1 MIQSSLYRA
10 LNKGF
15 DYQILA
21 CKDFKESELAKEVI
35 SYFKPNTKA
44 ILFPEFRAK
53 KNDDLRSFFEE
64 FLQLLGGLRE
74 FYQALENKQEAIII
88 APISALLHPLPK
100 KELLESFKITLLE
113 KYNLKD
119 LKDKLFYY
127 GYEILDLVEVE
138 GEASFRGDIVD
149 IYAPNS
155 KAYRLSFFDTECES
169 IKEFDPTTQ
178 MSLKEDLLEIEIP
191 PTLFSLDEPSYKDLK
206 TKVEQSP
213 LNSFS
218 KDLTSFGLWFL
229 GEKAN
234 DLLHAYKSV
243 ISPKA
248 LEEIQELASLN
259 ELDCERFKSLKVL
272 ENAQGYEDL
281 EIHAHALEGFIAL
294 HSNHKITLL
303 APNKTI
309 LDNVL
314 GTIKKSNMDNVLG
327 TIEKSNMECVI
338 APFVLNF
345 KTPDGIFI
353 SLNSFERKKKRQ
365 KSKLALNELNP
376 GEWVVH
382 DDYGVGVFSQLVQHS
397 VLGSKRDFLEIA
409 YLGEDKLLLP
419 VENLHLI
426 ARYVA
431 QSDSV
436 PVKDRLGKGSF
447 LKLKAK
453 VRTKLLEIAGKII
466 ELAAERNLI
475 LGKKMDTHL
484 AELEVFKSH
493 AGFEYTSDQ
502 EKAIAE
508 ISKDLSSK
516 RVMDRLLSGDV
527 GFGKTEV
534 AMHAIFCAFL
544 NGFQSVLV
552 VPTTLLAHQHFET
565 LRARFENF
573 GVKVARLDRYASE
586 KNKLLKA
593 VELGLIDV
601 LVGTHAILGAKFKN
615 LGLVV
620 VDEEHKFGVKQK
632 EALKELSKSVHF
644 LSMSATPIPRTLN
657 MALSQIKSISSL
669 KTPPTDR
676 KPSRT
681 FLKEKNDELLKE
693 IIYREL
699 RRNGQ
704 IFYIHNHIASIS
716 KVKTKLENL
725 IPKLKIAILHSQI
738 NANKSEEIMLEF
750 AKGNYQVLLCTSI
763 VESGIHLPNANTIII
778 DNAQNFGLAD
788 LHQLRGRV
796 GRGKKEGFCYF
807 LIEDQKSLNEQALK
821 RLLALEKNSYLGSGE
836 SIAYHDLEIRGGG
849 NLLGQDQSG
858 HIKNIGY
865 ALYTRM
871 LEDAIYELSGGKKRL
886 EKSVEIQLGVSAFL
900 NPELIASDSLR
911 LDLYRRL
918 SLCENVDEVGQIH
931 EEIEDRFGKIDDLSA
946 QFLQIITLK
955 ILANQLGI
963 LKLSNFNQNI
973 TLTYSDEKKESLKAP
988 SKDDNDILETLL
1000 KHLRA
1005 QISLKQR

>member
-35 SYFKPNTKA
+35 SYFKPHTKA

-74 FYQALENKQEAIII
+74 FYQALENKQEVIII

-149 IYAPNS
+149 IYIPNS

-169 IKEFDPTTQ
+169 IKELDPATQ

-234 DLLHAYKSV
+234 DLLRTYKSI

-259 ELDCERFKSLKVL
+259 ELDCECFKFLKVL

-294 HSNHKITLL
+294 HSNRKITLL

-309 LDNVL
+309 LDNAISTL
-314 GTIKKSNMDNVLG
+314 
-327 TIEKSNMECVI
+327 EKSSMECVI

-365 KSKLALNELNP
+365 KSKLALNELNA

-436 PVKDRLGKGSF
+436 PAKDRLGKGSF

-475 LGKKMDTHL
+475 LGKKMDVHL

-508 ISKDLSSK
+508 ISRDLSSH

-544 NGFQSVLV
+544 NGFQSALV

-573 GVKVARLDRYASE
+573 GVKVARLDRYIKTSE

-593 VELGLIDV
+593 VELGQVDALI
-601 LVGTHAILGAKFKN
+601 GTHAILGAKFKN

-657 MALSQIKSISSL
+657 MALSQIKGISSL

-918 SLCENVDEVGQIH
+918 SLCENTDEVGQIH

-963 LKLSNFNQNI
+963 IKLSNFNQNI
-973 TLTYSDEKKESLKAP
+973 TLTYNDEHKESLKAP

-1005 QISLKQR
+1005 QISLKRH

>member
-74 FYQALENKQEAIII
+74 FYQALENKQEVIII

-119 LKDKLFYY
+119 LKNKLFYY

-155 KAYRLSFFDTECES
+155 KAYRLSFFDAECES

-191 PTLFSLDEPSYKDLK
+191 PTLFSLNEQSYKDLK

-259 ELDCERFKSLKVL
+259 ELDGERFKSLKVL

-309 LDNVL
+309 LDNAISAL
-314 GTIKKSNMDNVLG
+314 ERSN
-327 TIEKSNMECVI
+327 IECVI

-382 DDYGVGVFSQLVQHS
+382 DDYGVGVFSQLIQHS

-436 PVKDRLGKGSF
+436 PAKDRLGKGSF

-475 LGKKMDTHL
+475 LGKKMDVHL

-544 NGFQSVLV
+544 NGFQSALV

-573 GVKVARLDRYASE
+573 GVKVARLDRYVSE

-593 VELGLIDV
+593 VGLGQVDV

-657 MALSQIKSISSL
+657 MALSQIKGISSL

-807 LIEDQKSLNEQALK
+807 LIEDQKSLSEQALK

-886 EKSVEIQLGVSAFL
+886 EKSVEIQLSVSAFL

-918 SLCENVDEVGQIH
+918 SLCENTDEVGQIH

-963 LKLSNFNQNI
+963 IKLSNFNQNI
-973 TLTYSDEKKESLKAP
+973 TITYGDEKKESLKAP

-1005 QISLKQR
+1005 QISLKRR

>member
-21 CKDFKESELAKEVI
+21 CKDFKESKLAKEVI
-35 SYFKPNTKA
+35 SYFKPNIKA
-44 ILFPEFRAK
+44 VLFPEFRAK

-64 FLQLLGGLRE
+64 FLQLLGALRE
-74 FYQALENKQEAIII
+74 FYQALENKQETIII

-149 IYAPNS
+149 IYIPNS
-155 KAYRLSFFDTECES
+155 KAYRLSFFDMECES

-229 GEKAN
+229 GEKVQ
-234 DLLHAYKSV
+234 DLLSVYKSV
-243 ISPKA
+243 ISPRA

-259 ELDCERFKSLKVL
+259 ELNYERFKLLKVL

-314 GTIKKSNMDNVLG
+314 GTI
-327 TIEKSNMECVI
+327 EKSSMECVI

-436 PVKDRLGKGSF
+436 PAKDRLGKGSF

-453 VRTKLLEIAGKII
+453 VRTKLLEIASKII

-475 LGKKMDTHL
+475 LGKKMDVHL

-508 ISKDLSSK
+508 ISRDLSSK

-534 AMHAIFCAFL
+534 AMHAIFCTFL
-544 NGFQSVLV
+544 NGFQSALV

-565 LRARFENF
+565 LRVRFENF

-593 VELGLIDV
+593 VELGLVDV

-657 MALSQIKSISSL
+657 MALSQIKGISSL

-716 KVKTKLENL
+716 KVKTKLEGL

-918 SLCENVDEVGQIH
+918 SLCENTDEVGQIH
-931 EEIEDRFGKIDDLSA
+931 EEIEDRFGKIDDLST

-963 LKLSNFNQNI
+963 IKLSNFNQNI
-973 TLTYSDEKKESLKAP
+973 TITYSDEHKESLKAP

-1005 QISLKQR
+1005 QISLKRR

>member
-1 MIQSSLYRA
+1 MIQSSLYGA

-74 FYQALENKQEAIII
+74 FYQALENKQETIII

-191 PTLFSLDEPSYKDLK
+191 PTLFSLNEQSYKDLK

-259 ELDCERFKSLKVL
+259 ELDGERFKFLKVL
-272 ENAQGYEDL
+272 ENPQGYEDL
-281 EIHAHALEGFIAL
+281 EIHAHALESFIAL
-294 HSNHKITLL
+294 HSNRKITLL

-309 LDNVL
+309 LDNAISAL
-314 GTIKKSNMDNVLG
+314 
-327 TIEKSNMECVI
+327 EKSHIECVI

-365 KSKLALNELNP
+365 KSKLALNELNA

-436 PVKDRLGKGSF
+436 PTKDRLGKGSF

-453 VRTKLLEIAGKII
+453 VKTKLLEIAGKII

-475 LGKKMDTHL
+475 LSKKMDTHL

-544 NGFQSVLV
+544 NGFQSALV

-657 MALSQIKSISSL
+657 MALSQIKGISSL
-669 KTPPTDR
+669 KIPPTDR

-693 IIYREL
+693 IIHREL

-716 KVKTKLENL
+716 KVKTKLEDL

-738 NANKSEEIMLEF
+738 NAHESEEIMLEF

-763 VESGIHLPNANTIII
+763 VESGIHLPNANTIVI

-886 EKSVEIQLGVSAFL
+886 EKSVEIQLSVSAFL

-918 SLCENVDEVGQIH
+918 SLCENTDEVGQIH

-963 LKLSNFNQNI
+963 IKLSNFNQNI
-973 TLTYSDEKKESLKAP
+973 TITYSDEKKESLKAP

-1005 QISLKQR
+1005 QISLKRH

>member
-35 SYFKPNTKA
+35 SYFKPNVKA

-178 MSLKEDLLEIEIP
+178 MSFKEDLLEIEIP
-191 PTLFSLDEPSYKDLK
+191 PTLFSLNEQSYKDLK

-259 ELDCERFKSLKVL
+259 ELDGERFKFLKVL
-272 ENAQGYEDL
+272 ENPQGYEDL
-281 EIHAHALEGFIAL
+281 EIHAHALESFIAL
-294 HSNHKITLL
+294 HSNCKITLL

-309 LDNVL
+309 LDNAISAL
-314 GTIKKSNMDNVLG
+314 
-327 TIEKSNMECVI
+327 EKSHIECVI

-365 KSKLALNELNP
+365 KSKLALNELNA

-409 YLGEDKLLLP
+409 YFGEDKLLLP

-436 PVKDRLGKGSF
+436 PTKDRLGKGSF

-453 VRTKLLEIAGKII
+453 VKTKLLEIASKII

-544 NGFQSVLV
+544 NGFQSALV

-601 LVGTHAILGAKFKN
+601 LVGTHAIFCAKFKN

-657 MALSQIKSISSL
+657 MALSQIKGISSL
-669 KTPPTDR
+669 KIPPTDR

-693 IIYREL
+693 IIHREL

-716 KVKTKLENL
+716 KVKTKLEEL

-738 NANKSEEIMLEF
+738 NANESEEIMLEF

-886 EKSVEIQLGVSAFL
+886 EKSVEIQLSVSAFL

-918 SLCENVDEVGQIH
+918 SFCENTDEVGQIH

-955 ILANQLGI
+955 ILANQLDI
-963 LKLSNFNQNI
+963 IKLSNFNQNI
-973 TLTYSDEKKESLKAP
+973 TITYSGEKKESLKAP

-1005 QISLKQR
+1005 QISLKRH

>member
-1 MIQSSLYRA
+1 MIQSSLYKA

-21 CKDFKESELAKEVI
+21 CKDFKESKLAKEVI
-35 SYFKPNTKA
+35 SYFKPNIKA

-64 FLQLLGGLRE
+64 FLQLLGALRE
-74 FYQALENKQEAIII
+74 FYQALENKQETIII

-149 IYAPNS
+149 IYIPNS
-155 KAYRLSFFDTECES
+155 KAYRLSFFDAECES
-169 IKEFDPTTQ
+169 IKELDPATQ
-178 MSLKEDLLEIEIP
+178 MSFKEDLLEIEIP

-229 GEKAN
+229 GEKAQ
-234 DLLHAYKSV
+234 DLLSVYKSV

-259 ELDCERFKSLKVL
+259 ELDDERFKFLKVL

-303 APNKTI
+303 ASNKTI
-309 LDNVL
+309 LDNAISAL
-314 GTIKKSNMDNVLG
+314 DAG
-327 TIEKSNMECVI
+327 NMECVI

-345 KTPDGIFI
+345 KTPDRIFI

-365 KSKLALNELNP
+365 KSKLALNELNA

-382 DDYGVGVFSQLVQHS
+382 DDYGVGVFSQLIQHS

-453 VRTKLLEIAGKII
+453 VRAKLLEIAGKII

-508 ISKDLSSK
+508 ISKDLSSH

-544 NGFQSVLV
+544 NGFQSALV

-565 LRARFENF
+565 LKARFENF
-573 GVKVARLDRYASE
+573 GVKVARLDRYIKTSE

-593 VELGLIDV
+593 VELGQVDALI
-601 LVGTHAILGAKFKN
+601 GTHAILGAKFKN
-615 LGLVV
+615 LGLMV

-657 MALSQIKSISSL
+657 MALSQIKGISSL

-716 KVKTKLENL
+716 KVKTKLEEL

-738 NANKSEEIMLEF
+738 NANESEEIMLEF

-973 TLTYSDEKKESLKAP
+973 TLTYNDEHKESLKAP

-1000 KHLRA
+1000 KHLHA
-1005 QISLKQR
+1005 QISLKRR

>member
-74 FYQALENKQEAIII
+74 FYQALENNQEVIII

-178 MSLKEDLLEIEIP
+178 MSLKEDWLEIEIP
-191 PTLFSLDEPSYKDLK
+191 PTLFSLNEPSYKDLK

-259 ELDCERFKSLKVL
+259 EVDGERFKSLKVL

-281 EIHAHALEGFIAL
+281 EIHVHALEGFIAL
-294 HSNHKITLL
+294 HSNRKITLL

-309 LDNVL
+309 LDNAISAL
-314 GTIKKSNMDNVLG
+314 
-327 TIEKSNMECVI
+327 EKSHIECVI

-365 KSKLALNELNP
+365 KSKLALNELNA

-397 VLGSKRDFLEIA
+397 ILGSKRDFLEIA

-436 PVKDRLGKGSF
+436 PTKDRLGKGSF

-453 VRTKLLEIAGKII
+453 VKTKLLEIAGKII

-484 AELEVFKSH
+484 AELEIFKSH

-544 NGFQSVLV
+544 NGFQSTLV

-565 LRARFENF
+565 LRVRFENF

-593 VELGLIDV
+593 VELGLVDV

-657 MALSQIKSISSL
+657 MALSQIKGISSL
-669 KTPPTDR
+669 KIPPTDR

-693 IIYREL
+693 IIHREL

-716 KVKTKLENL
+716 KVKTKLEDL

-738 NANKSEEIMLEF
+738 SAHESEEIMLEF

-807 LIEDQKSLNEQALK
+807 LIKDQKSLNEQALK

-886 EKSVEIQLGVSAFL
+886 EKSVEIQLSVSAFL

-918 SLCENVDEVGQIH
+918 SLCENTDEVGQIH

-955 ILANQLGI
+955 ILANQLDI
-963 LKLSNFNQNI
+963 IKLSNFNQNI
-973 TLTYSDEKKESLKAP
+973 TITYSDEKKESLKAP

-1005 QISLKQR
+1005 QISLKRH

>member
-21 CKDFKESELAKEVI
+21 CKDFKESKLAKEVI
-35 SYFKPNTKA
+35 SYFKPNIKA

-100 KELLESFKITLLE
+100 KELLKSFKITLLE

-149 IYAPNS
+149 IYIPNS

-169 IKEFDPTTQ
+169 IKELDPTTQ

-191 PTLFSLDEPSYKDLK
+191 PTLFSLDESSYKDLK

-229 GEKAN
+229 GEKAQ
-234 DLLHAYKSV
+234 DLLSVYKSV
-243 ISPKA
+243 ISPRA

-259 ELDCERFKSLKVL
+259 ELDDERFKFLKVL

-309 LDNVL
+309 LDNAISAL
-314 GTIKKSNMDNVLG
+314 ERSN
-327 TIEKSNMECVI
+327 IECVI

-436 PVKDRLGKGSF
+436 PAKDRLGKGSF

-453 VRTKLLEIAGKII
+453 VRTKLLEIASKII

-475 LGKKMDTHL
+475 LGKKMDVHL

-544 NGFQSVLV
+544 NGFQSALV

-565 LRARFENF
+565 LRARFKNF
-573 GVKVARLDRYASE
+573 GVKVARLDRYIKTSE

-593 VELGLIDV
+593 VELGLVDV

-657 MALSQIKSISSL
+657 MALSQIKGISSL

-693 IIYREL
+693 IIHREL

-716 KVKTKLENL
+716 KVKTKLEDL

-738 NANKSEEIMLEF
+738 NANESEEIMLEF

-918 SLCENVDEVGQIH
+918 SLCEDVDEVGQIH

-963 LKLSNFNQNI
+963 IKLSNFNQNI

-1005 QISLKQR
+1005 QISLKRR

>member
-21 CKDFKESELAKEVI
+21 CKDFKESKLAKEVI
-35 SYFKPNTKA
+35 SYFKPNIKA
-44 ILFPEFRAK
+44 VLFPEFRAK

-74 FYQALENKQEAIII
+74 FYQALENKQETIII

-229 GEKAN
+229 GEKAQ
-234 DLLHAYKSV
+234 DLLSVYKSV

-259 ELDCERFKSLKVL
+259 ELDYERFKFLKVL
-272 ENAQGYEDL
+272 ENPQGYEDL

-294 HSNHKITLL
+294 HSNRKITLL

-314 GTIKKSNMDNVLG
+314 GTI
-327 TIEKSNMECVI
+327 EKSSMECVI

-436 PVKDRLGKGSF
+436 PAKDRLGKGSF

-508 ISKDLSSK
+508 ISKDLSSH

-544 NGFQSVLV
+544 NGFQSALV

-593 VELGLIDV
+593 VELGLVDV

-657 MALSQIKSISSL
+657 MALSQIKGISSL

-704 IFYIHNHIASIS
+704 IFYIHNHIASIL
-716 KVKTKLENL
+716 KVKTKLEEL

-836 SIAYHDLEIRGGG
+836 SVAYHDLEIRGGG

-918 SLCENVDEVGQIH
+918 SLCENTDEVGQIH

-963 LKLSNFNQNI
+963 IKLSNFNQNI
-973 TLTYSDEKKESLKAP
+973 TITYDDEKKESLKAP

-1005 QISLKQR
+1005 QISLKRR

>member
-74 FYQALENKQEAIII
+74 FYQALENKQETIII

-191 PTLFSLDEPSYKDLK
+191 PTLFSLNEPSYKDLK
-206 TKVEQSP
+206 TKVDQSP

-229 GEKAN
+229 GEKAQ
-234 DLLHAYKSV
+234 DLLSVYKSV
-243 ISPKA
+243 ISPRA

-259 ELDCERFKSLKVL
+259 ELDYERFKFLKVL
-272 ENAQGYEDL
+272 ENMQGYEDL

-309 LDNVL
+309 LDNAISAL
-314 GTIKKSNMDNVLG
+314 ERSN
-327 TIEKSNMECVI
+327 IECVI

-436 PVKDRLGKGSF
+436 PAKDRLGKGSF

-453 VRTKLLEIAGKII
+453 VRTKLLEIASKII

-475 LGKKMDTHL
+475 LGKKMDVHL

-573 GVKVARLDRYASE
+573 GVKVARLDRYARE

-593 VELGLIDV
+593 VELGQVDV

-657 MALSQIKSISSL
+657 MALSQIKGISSL

-973 TLTYSDEKKESLKAP
+973 TITYSDEKKESLKAP

-1005 QISLKQR
+1005 QISLKRR

>member
-1 MIQSSLYRA
+1 MIQSSLYGA

-35 SYFKPNTKA
+35 SYFKPNIKA

-155 KAYRLSFFDTECES
+155 KAYRLSFFDMECES

-191 PTLFSLDEPSYKDLK
+191 PTLFSLNEQSYKDLK

-259 ELDCERFKSLKVL
+259 ELDNERFKFLKVL
-272 ENAQGYEDL
+272 ENPQGYEDL
-281 EIHAHALEGFIAL
+281 EIHVHALESFMAL
-294 HSNHKITLL
+294 HSNRKITLL

-309 LDNVL
+309 LDNAISAL
-314 GTIKKSNMDNVLG
+314 
-327 TIEKSNMECVI
+327 EKSHIECVI

-365 KSKLALNELNP
+365 KSKLALNELNA

-436 PVKDRLGKGSF
+436 PTKDRLGKGSF

-453 VRTKLLEIAGKII
+453 VKTKLLEIASKII

-544 NGFQSVLV
+544 NGFQSALV

-573 GVKVARLDRYASE
+573 GVKVARLDRYANE

-593 VELGLIDV
+593 VELGLVDV

-657 MALSQIKSISSL
+657 MALSQIKGISSL
-669 KTPPTDR
+669 KIPPTDR

-693 IIYREL
+693 IIHREL

-716 KVKTKLENL
+716 KVKTKLEYL
-725 IPKLKIAILHSQI
+725 VPKLKIAILHSQI
-738 NANKSEEIMLEF
+738 NAHESEEIMLEF

-886 EKSVEIQLGVSAFL
+886 EKSVEIQLSVSAFL
-900 NPELIASDSLR
+900 NPELIGSDSLR

-918 SLCENVDEVGQIH
+918 SLCENTDEVGQIH

-963 LKLSNFNQNI
+963 IKLSNFNQNI
-973 TLTYSDEKKESLKAP
+973 TITYSDEKKESLKAP

-1005 QISLKQR
+1005 QISLKWH

>member
-1 MIQSSLYRA
+1 MIQSSLYKA

-21 CKDFKESELAKEVI
+21 CKDFKESQLAKEVI
-35 SYFKPNTKA
+35 SYFKPNSKA
-44 ILFPEFRAK
+44 VLFPEFRAK

-74 FYQALENKQEAIII
+74 FYQALEKKQEAIII
-88 APISALLHPLPK
+88 APISTLLHPLPK

-127 GYEILDLVEVE
+127 GYEILELVEME

-191 PTLFSLDEPSYKDLK
+191 PTLFSLDEQSYKDLK

-218 KDLTSFGLWFL
+218 KDLISFGLWFL

-234 DLLHAYKSV
+234 DLLHAYKSI

-259 ELDCERFKSLKVL
+259 ELDYERFKFLKVL
-272 ENAQGYEDL
+272 ENPQDYEDL
-281 EIHAHALEGFIAL
+281 EIHAHALEGFITL
-294 HSNHKITLL
+294 HSNRKITLL

-309 LDNVL
+309 LDNAISVL
-314 GTIKKSNMDNVLG
+314 
-327 TIEKSNMECVI
+327 EKSSIECVI

-365 KSKLALNELNP
+365 KSKLALNELNA

-409 YLGEDKLLLP
+409 YSGEDKLLLP

-426 ARYVA
+426 ARYVV

-453 VRTKLLEIAGKII
+453 VRTKLLEIASKII

-484 AELEVFKSH
+484 AELEIFKTH

-508 ISKDLSSK
+508 ISKDLSSH

-534 AMHAIFCAFL
+534 AMHAIFCTFL
-544 NGFQSVLV
+544 NGFQSTLV

-593 VELGLIDV
+593 VELGLVDV
-601 LVGTHAILGAKFKN
+601 LVGTHAILGTKFKN

-657 MALSQIKSISSL
+657 MALSQIKGISSL

-693 IIYREL
+693 IIHREL

-716 KVKTKLENL
+716 KVKTKLEDL

-738 NANKSEEIMLEF
+738 SANESEEIMLEF
-750 AKGNYQVLLCTSI
+750 AKGSYQVLLCTSI

-858 HIKNIGY
+858 YIKNIGY

-918 SLCENVDEVGQIH
+918 SLCENTDEVGQIH
-931 EEIEDRFGKIDDLSA
+931 EEIEDRFGKIDDLSV

-963 LKLSNFNQNI
+963 IKLSNFNQNI
-973 TLTYSDEKKESLKAP
+973 TITYSDEKKENLKAP

-1005 QISLKQR
+1005 QISLKRR

>member
-21 CKDFKESELAKEVI
+21 CKDFKESKLAKEVI
-35 SYFKPNTKA
+35 SYFKPNIKA
-44 ILFPEFRAK
+44 VLFPEFRAK

-74 FYQALENKQEAIII
+74 FYQALENKQETIII

-191 PTLFSLDEPSYKDLK
+191 PTLFSLDESSYKDLK

-229 GEKAN
+229 GEKAQ
-234 DLLHAYKSV
+234 DLLSVYKSV
-243 ISPKA
+243 ISPRA

-259 ELDCERFKSLKVL
+259 ELNCERFKLLKVL

-309 LDNVL
+309 LDNAISAL
-314 GTIKKSNMDNVLG
+314 ERSN
-327 TIEKSNMECVI
+327 IECVI

-365 KSKLALNELNP
+365 KSRLALNELNP

-436 PVKDRLGKGSF
+436 PIKDRLGKGSF

-453 VRTKLLEIAGKII
+453 VRTKLLEIASKII

-475 LGKKMDTHL
+475 LGKKMDVHL

-544 NGFQSVLV
+544 NGFQSALV

-573 GVKVARLDRYASE
+573 GVRVARLDRYASE

-593 VELGLIDV
+593 VELGLVDV

-657 MALSQIKSISSL
+657 MALSQIKGISSL

-918 SLCENVDEVGQIH
+918 SLCENTDEVGQIH

-963 LKLSNFNQNI
+963 IKLSNFNQNI
-973 TLTYSDEKKESLKAP
+973 TITYSDEKKESLKAP

-1005 QISLKQR
+1005 QISLKRR

>member
-21 CKDFKESELAKEVI
+21 CKDFKESKLAKEVI
-35 SYFKPNTKA
+35 SYFKPNIKA

-74 FYQALENKQEAIII
+74 FYQALENKQETIII

-149 IYAPNS
+149 IYVPNS

-178 MSLKEDLLEIEIP
+178 MSLKEELLEIEIP

-229 GEKAN
+229 GEKVQ
-234 DLLHAYKSV
+234 DLLSVYKSV
-243 ISPKA
+243 ISPRA

-259 ELDCERFKSLKVL
+259 ELDGERFKSLKVL
-272 ENAQGYEDL
+272 ENPQGYEDL

-294 HSNHKITLL
+294 HSHHKITLL

-314 GTIKKSNMDNVLG
+314 GTI
-327 TIEKSNMECVI
+327 EKSSMECVI

-508 ISKDLSSK
+508 ISKDLSSH

-544 NGFQSVLV
+544 NGFQSALV
-552 VPTTLLAHQHFET
+552 VPTILLAHQHFET

-593 VELGLIDV
+593 VELGLVDA

-657 MALSQIKSISSL
+657 MALSQIKGISSL

-716 KVKTKLENL
+716 KVKTKLEEL

-973 TLTYSDEKKESLKAP
+973 TLTYSDEHKESLKAP

-1005 QISLKQR
+1005 QISLKRR

>member
-74 FYQALENKQEAIII
+74 FYQALKNKQKAIII

-155 KAYRLSFFDTECES
+155 KAYRLSFFDMECES

-178 MSLKEDLLEIEIP
+178 MSLKEDLLEVEIP
-191 PTLFSLDEPSYKDLK
+191 PTLFSLNEQSYKDLK

-259 ELDCERFKSLKVL
+259 ELDNERFKFLKVL
-272 ENAQGYEDL
+272 ENPQGYEDL
-281 EIHAHALEGFIAL
+281 EIHAHALESFIAL
-294 HSNHKITLL
+294 HSNRKITLL

-309 LDNVL
+309 LDNAISAL
-314 GTIKKSNMDNVLG
+314 
-327 TIEKSNMECVI
+327 EKSHIECVI

-365 KSKLALNELNP
+365 KSKLALNELNA

-436 PVKDRLGKGSF
+436 PTKDRLGKGGF

-453 VRTKLLEIAGKII
+453 VKTKLLEIASKII

-484 AELEVFKSH
+484 AELEIFKSH
-493 AGFEYTSDQ
+493 AGFEYTGDQ

-544 NGFQSVLV
+544 NGFQSALV

-657 MALSQIKSISSL
+657 MALSQIKGISSL
-669 KTPPTDR
+669 KIPPTDR

-693 IIYREL
+693 IIHREL

-716 KVKTKLENL
+716 KVKTKLEEL

-738 NANKSEEIMLEF
+738 NAHESEETMLEF

-886 EKSVEIQLGVSAFL
+886 EKSVEIQLSVSAFL

-918 SLCENVDEVGQIH
+918 SLCENIDEMGQIH

-963 LKLSNFNQNI
+963 IKLSNFNQNI
-973 TLTYSDEKKESLKAP
+973 TITYSDEKKESLKAP

-1005 QISLKQR
+1005 QISLKRH

>member
-21 CKDFKESELAKEVI
+21 CKDFKESKLAKEVI

-74 FYQALENKQEAIII
+74 FYQALENKQETIII

-149 IYAPNS
+149 IYVPNS

-169 IKEFDPTTQ
+169 IKELDPTTQ

-229 GEKAN
+229 GEKVQ
-234 DLLHAYKSV
+234 DLLSVYKSV

-259 ELDCERFKSLKVL
+259 ELDGERFKFLKVL

-309 LDNVL
+309 LDNAISAL
-314 GTIKKSNMDNVLG
+314 
-327 TIEKSNMECVI
+327 EKSNMECVI

-345 KTPDGIFI
+345 KTPDRIFI
-353 SLNSFERKKKRQ
+353 SLNSFERKKKHQ

-382 DDYGVGVFSQLVQHS
+382 DDYGVGVFSQLIQHS

-426 ARYVA
+426 ARYVV

-453 VRTKLLEIAGKII
+453 VRTKLLEIASKII

-475 LGKKMDTHL
+475 LGKKMDVHL

-544 NGFQSVLV
+544 NGFQSALV

-573 GVKVARLDRYASE
+573 GVKVARLDRYIKTSE

-593 VELGLIDV
+593 VELGQVDALI
-601 LVGTHAILGAKFKN
+601 GTHAILGAKFKN

-657 MALSQIKSISSL
+657 MALSQIKGISSL

-738 NANKSEEIMLEF
+738 NANESEEIMLEF

-1000 KHLRA
+1000 KHLRT
-1005 QISLKQR
+1005 QISLKRR

>member
-35 SYFKPNTKA
+35 SHFKPNTKA

-155 KAYRLSFFDTECES
+155 KAYRLSFFDAECES
-169 IKEFDPTTQ
+169 IKEFDPITQ

-191 PTLFSLDEPSYKDLK
+191 PTLFSLNEQSYKDLK

-248 LEEIQELASLN
+248 LEEIQELTSLN
-259 ELDCERFKSLKVL
+259 ELDSERFKFLKVL
-272 ENAQGYEDL
+272 ENLQGYEDL
-281 EIHAHALEGFIAL
+281 EIHAHALESFMTL
-294 HSNHKITLL
+294 HSNRKITLL

-309 LDNVL
+309 LDNAISAL
-314 GTIKKSNMDNVLG
+314 
-327 TIEKSNMECVI
+327 EKSHIECVI

-365 KSKLALNELNP
+365 KSKLALNELNA

-409 YLGEDKLLLP
+409 YWGEDKLLLP

-436 PVKDRLGKGSF
+436 PTKDRLGKGSF

-453 VRTKLLEIAGKII
+453 VKTKLLEIASKII

-484 AELEVFKSH
+484 AELEVFRSH

-544 NGFQSVLV
+544 NGFQSTLV

-593 VELGLIDV
+593 VELGLVDV

-657 MALSQIKSISSL
+657 MALSQIKGISSL
-669 KTPPTDR
+669 KIPPTDR

-693 IIYREL
+693 IIHREL

-716 KVKTKLENL
+716 KVKTKLEDL

-738 NANKSEEIMLEF
+738 NAHESEEIMLEF

-886 EKSVEIQLGVSAFL
+886 EKSVEIQLSVSAFL

-918 SLCENVDEVGQIH
+918 SLCENTDEVGQIH

-963 LKLSNFNQNI
+963 IKLSNFNQNI
-973 TLTYSDEKKESLKAP
+973 TITYSDEKKESLKAP

-1000 KHLRA
+1000 KYLRA
-1005 QISLKQR
+1005 QISLKRH

>member
-21 CKDFKESELAKEVI
+21 CKDFKESKLAKEVI
-35 SYFKPNTKA
+35 SYFKPNIKA

-100 KELLESFKITLLE
+100 KELLKSFKITLLG

-169 IKEFDPTTQ
+169 IKELDPITQ

-229 GEKAN
+229 GEKAQ
-234 DLLHAYKSV
+234 DLLSVYKSV
-243 ISPKA
+243 ISPRA

-259 ELDCERFKSLKVL
+259 ELDYERFKFLEVL

-281 EIHAHALEGFIAL
+281 EIHTHVLEGFITL
-294 HSNHKITLL
+294 HSNRKITLL

-309 LDNVL
+309 LDNAISAL
-314 GTIKKSNMDNVLG
+314 ERS
-327 TIEKSNMECVI
+327 SMECVI

-436 PVKDRLGKGSF
+436 PAKDRLGKGSF

-453 VRTKLLEIAGKII
+453 VRTKLLEIASKII

-475 LGKKMDTHL
+475 LGKKMDVHL

-508 ISKDLSSK
+508 ISRDLSSH

-544 NGFQSVLV
+544 NGFQSALV

-657 MALSQIKSISSL
+657 MALSQIKGISSL

-716 KVKTKLENL
+716 KVKTKLEGL

-738 NANKSEEIMLEF
+738 NAHKSEEIMLEF

-836 SIAYHDLEIRGGG
+836 SVAYHDLEIRGGG

-886 EKSVEIQLGVSAFL
+886 EKSVEIQLSVSAFL

-918 SLCENVDEVGQIH
+918 SLCENTDEVGQIH

-963 LKLSNFNQNI
+963 IKLSNFNQNI
-973 TLTYSDEKKESLKAP
+973 TITYSDEKKESLKAP

-1005 QISLKQR
+1005 QISLKRH

>member
-21 CKDFKESELAKEVI
+21 CKDFKESKLAKEVI
-35 SYFKPNTKA
+35 SYFKPNIKA
-44 ILFPEFRAK
+44 VLFPEFRAK

-74 FYQALENKQEAIII
+74 FYQALENKQETIII

-169 IKEFDPTTQ
+169 IKELDPTTQ

-234 DLLHAYKSV
+234 DLLHTYKSI

-259 ELDCERFKSLKVL
+259 ELDDERFKFLKVL

-294 HSNHKITLL
+294 HSHHKITLL

-309 LDNVL
+309 LDNAISTL
-314 GTIKKSNMDNVLG
+314 
-327 TIEKSNMECVI
+327 EKSSMECVI

-453 VRTKLLEIAGKII
+453 VRTKLLEIASKII

-475 LGKKMDTHL
+475 LGKKMDVHL

-493 AGFEYTSDQ
+493 AGFEYTIDQ

-508 ISKDLSSK
+508 ISRDLSSK

-544 NGFQSVLV
+544 NGFQSALV

-565 LRARFENF
+565 LKARFENF

-586 KNKLLKA
+586 KNKLLKS
-593 VELGLIDV
+593 VELGLVDV
-601 LVGTHAILGAKFKN
+601 LVGTHAILGTKFKN

-657 MALSQIKSISSL
+657 MALSQIKGISSL

-1005 QISLKQR
+1005 QISLKRR

>member
-21 CKDFKESELAKEVI
+21 CKDFKESKLAKEVI
-35 SYFKPNTKA
+35 SYFKPNIKA

-74 FYQALENKQEAIII
+74 FYQALENKQETIII

-100 KELLESFKITLLE
+100 KELLKSFKITLLG

-169 IKEFDPTTQ
+169 IKELDPTTQ

-191 PTLFSLDEPSYKDLK
+191 PTLFSLDESSYKDLK

-229 GEKAN
+229 GEKAQ
-234 DLLHAYKSV
+234 DLPSVYKSV
-243 ISPKA
+243 IRPRA

-259 ELDCERFKSLKVL
+259 ELDYERFKFLEVL

-281 EIHAHALEGFIAL
+281 EIHAHALEGFITL
-294 HSNHKITLL
+294 HSNRKITLL

-309 LDNVL
+309 LDNAISAL
-314 GTIKKSNMDNVLG
+314 ERS
-327 TIEKSNMECVI
+327 SMECVI

-382 DDYGVGVFSQLVQHS
+382 DDYGVGVFSQLAQHS

-436 PVKDRLGKGSF
+436 PAKDRLGKGSF

-453 VRTKLLEIAGKII
+453 VRTKLLEIASKII

-508 ISKDLSSK
+508 ISRDLSSR

-544 NGFQSVLV
+544 NGFQSALV

-593 VELGLIDV
+593 VELGQVDV

-657 MALSQIKSISSL
+657 MALSQIKGISSL

-716 KVKTKLENL
+716 KVKTKLKEL

-738 NANKSEEIMLEF
+738 NANESEEIMLEF

-918 SLCENVDEVGQIH
+918 SLCENTDEVGQIH

-963 LKLSNFNQNI
+963 IKLSNFNQNI
-973 TLTYSDEKKESLKAP
+973 TITYSDEKKESLKAP
-988 SKDDNDILETLL
+988 SKDDNDILETFL

-1005 QISLKQR
+1005 QISLKRH

>member
-1 MIQSSLYRA
+1 MIQSSLYGA

-155 KAYRLSFFDTECES
+155 KAYRLSFFDMECES
-169 IKEFDPTTQ
+169 IREFDPTTQ

-259 ELDCERFKSLKVL
+259 EVDGERFKSLKVL

-294 HSNHKITLL
+294 HSNRKITLL

-309 LDNVL
+309 LNNAISVL
-314 GTIKKSNMDNVLG
+314 
-327 TIEKSNMECVI
+327 EKSHIECVI

-365 KSKLALNELNP
+365 KSKLALNELNA

-436 PVKDRLGKGSF
+436 PTKDRLGKGSF

-453 VRTKLLEIAGKII
+453 VKTKLLEIASKII

-544 NGFQSVLV
+544 NGFQSALV

-601 LVGTHAILGAKFKN
+601 LVGTHAIFCAKFKN

-657 MALSQIKSISSL
+657 MALSQIKGISSL
-669 KTPPTDR
+669 KIPPTDR

-693 IIYREL
+693 IIHREL

-716 KVKTKLENL
+716 KVKTKLEDL

-738 NANKSEEIMLEF
+738 NAHESEEIMLEF

-778 DNAQNFGLAD
+778 DNVQNFGLAD

-886 EKSVEIQLGVSAFL
+886 EKSVEIQLSVSAFL
-900 NPELIASDSLR
+900 NPELIGSDSLR

-918 SLCENVDEVGQIH
+918 SLCENTDEVGQIH

-963 LKLSNFNQNI
+963 IKLSNFNQNI
-973 TLTYSDEKKESLKAP
+973 TITYSDEKKESLKAP

-1005 QISLKQR
+1005 QISLKRH

>member
-155 KAYRLSFFDTECES
+155 KAYRLSFFDAECES

-191 PTLFSLDEPSYKDLK
+191 PTLFSLNEPSYKDLK

-229 GEKAN
+229 GEKAH

-259 ELDCERFKSLKVL
+259 ELDNERFKFLKVL
-272 ENAQGYEDL
+272 ENPQGYEDL

-294 HSNHKITLL
+294 HSNRKITLL

-309 LDNVL
+309 LDNAISAL
-314 GTIKKSNMDNVLG
+314 ERSN
-327 TIEKSNMECVI
+327 IECVI

-365 KSKLALNELNP
+365 KSKLALNELNA

-436 PVKDRLGKGSF
+436 PTKDRLGKGSF

-453 VRTKLLEIAGKII
+453 VKTKLLEIASKII

-544 NGFQSVLV
+544 NGFQSALV

-573 GVKVARLDRYASE
+573 GVKVARLDRYANE

-601 LVGTHAILGAKFKN
+601 LVGTHAIFCAKFKN

-657 MALSQIKSISSL
+657 MALSQIKGISSL
-669 KTPPTDR
+669 KIPPTDR

-693 IIYREL
+693 IIHREL

-716 KVKTKLENL
+716 KVKTKLEEL

-738 NANKSEEIMLEF
+738 NANESEEIMLEF

-807 LIEDQKSLNEQALK
+807 LIEDQKSLSEQALK

-836 SIAYHDLEIRGGG
+836 SVAYHDLEIRGGG

-918 SLCENVDEVGQIH
+918 SLCENTDEVGQIH

-963 LKLSNFNQNI
+963 IKLSNFNQNI
-973 TLTYSDEKKESLKAP
+973 TITYSDEKKESLKAP

-1005 QISLKQR
+1005 QISLKRH

>member
-35 SYFKPNTKA
+35 SYFKPNIKA

-169 IKEFDPTTQ
+169 IKELDPTTQ

-191 PTLFSLDEPSYKDLK
+191 PTLFSLNEQSYKDLK

-243 ISPKA
+243 ISPRA

-259 ELDCERFKSLKVL
+259 ELDGERFKFLKVL
-272 ENAQGYEDL
+272 ESPQGYEDL
-281 EIHAHALEGFIAL
+281 EIHAHALESFIAL
-294 HSNHKITLL
+294 HSNRKITLL

-309 LDNVL
+309 LDNAISAL
-314 GTIKKSNMDNVLG
+314 EESHI
-327 TIEKSNMECVI
+327 ECVI

-365 KSKLALNELNP
+365 KSKLALNELNA

-409 YLGEDKLLLP
+409 YWGEDKLLLP

-436 PVKDRLGKGSF
+436 PTKDRLGKGSF

-453 VRTKLLEIAGKII
+453 VKTKLLEIASKII

-484 AELEVFKSH
+484 AELEIFKSH
-493 AGFEYTSDQ
+493 AGFEYTNDQ

-508 ISKDLSSK
+508 ISKDLSSH

-544 NGFQSVLV
+544 NGFQSALV

-573 GVKVARLDRYASE
+573 GVKVARLDRYASG

-632 EALKELSKSVHF
+632 EALKKLSKSVHF

-657 MALSQIKSISSL
+657 MALSQIKGISSL
-669 KTPPTDR
+669 KIPPTDR

-716 KVKTKLENL
+716 KVKTKLEEL

-738 NANKSEEIMLEF
+738 NAHESEEIMLEF

-778 DNAQNFGLAD
+778 DNVQNFGLAD

-886 EKSVEIQLGVSAFL
+886 EKSVEIQLSVSAFL

-918 SLCENVDEVGQIH
+918 SLCENVDDVGQIH

-963 LKLSNFNQNI
+963 IKLSNFNQNI
-973 TLTYSDEKKESLKAP
+973 TLTYNDEKKESLKAP

-1005 QISLKQR
+1005 QISLKRH

>member
-21 CKDFKESELAKEVI
+21 CKDFKESKLAKEVI
-35 SYFKPNTKA
+35 SYFKPNIKA

-74 FYQALENKQEAIII
+74 FYQALENKQETIII

-100 KELLESFKITLLE
+100 KELLKSFKITLLE

-149 IYAPNS
+149 IYIPNS

-169 IKEFDPTTQ
+169 IKELDPTTQ

-229 GEKAN
+229 GEKAQ
-234 DLLHAYKSV
+234 DLLSVYKSV
-243 ISPKA
+243 ISPRA

-259 ELDCERFKSLKVL
+259 ELDYERFKFLKVL

-314 GTIKKSNMDNVLG
+314 GTI
-327 TIEKSNMECVI
+327 EKSSMECVI

-365 KSKLALNELNP
+365 KSRLALNELNA

-436 PVKDRLGKGSF
+436 PAKDRLGKGSF

-453 VRTKLLEIAGKII
+453 VRTKLLEIASKII

-475 LGKKMDTHL
+475 LGKKMDVHL

-508 ISKDLSSK
+508 ISRDLSSH

-544 NGFQSVLV
+544 NGFQSALV

-593 VELGLIDV
+593 VELGQVDV

-657 MALSQIKSISSL
+657 MALSQIKGISSL

-738 NANKSEEIMLEF
+738 NANESEEIMLEF

-918 SLCENVDEVGQIH
+918 SLCENTDEVGQIH
-931 EEIEDRFGKIDDLSA
+931 EEIEDRFGKMDDLSA

-963 LKLSNFNQNI
+963 IKLSNFNQNI
-973 TLTYSDEKKESLKAP
+973 TLTYSDEHKESLKAP

-1005 QISLKQR
+1005 QISLKRR

>member
-127 GYEILDLVEVE
+127 GYEILDLAEVE

-169 IKEFDPTTQ
+169 IKEFDPITQ

-259 ELDCERFKSLKVL
+259 ELDGERFKSLKVL

-281 EIHAHALEGFIAL
+281 EIHVHALEGFIAL
-294 HSNHKITLL
+294 HSHHKITLL

-309 LDNVL
+309 LDNAISAL
-314 GTIKKSNMDNVLG
+314 ERSN
-327 TIEKSNMECVI
+327 IECVI

-365 KSKLALNELNP
+365 KSKLALNELNA

-436 PVKDRLGKGSF
+436 PAKDRLGKGSF

-453 VRTKLLEIAGKII
+453 VRAKLLEIAGKII

-484 AELEVFKSH
+484 AELEVFKSR

-534 AMHAIFCAFL
+534 AMHAIFCTFL
-544 NGFQSVLV
+544 NGFQSALV

-565 LRARFENF
+565 LRTRFENF

-593 VELGLIDV
+593 VELGQVDALI
-601 LVGTHAILGAKFKN
+601 GTHAILGAKFKN

-657 MALSQIKSISSL
+657 MALSQIKGISSL

-738 NANKSEEIMLEF
+738 NANESEEIMLEF

-763 VESGIHLPNANTIII
+763 VESGIHLPNTNTIII
-778 DNAQNFGLAD
+778 DNVQNFGLAD

-836 SIAYHDLEIRGGG
+836 SVAYHDLEIRGGG

-918 SLCENVDEVGQIH
+918 SLCENTDEVGQIH

-963 LKLSNFNQNI
+963 IKLSNFNQNI
-973 TLTYSDEKKESLKAP
+973 TITYSDEKKESLKAP

-1005 QISLKQR
+1005 QISLKRR

>member
-35 SYFKPNTKA
+35 SYFKPNIKA

-74 FYQALENKQEAIII
+74 FYQALENKQETIII

-149 IYAPNS
+149 IYVPNS
-155 KAYRLSFFDTECES
+155 KAYRLSFFGTECES
-169 IKEFDPTTQ
+169 IKELDPTTQ

-229 GEKAN
+229 GEKAQ
-234 DLLHAYKSV
+234 DLLSVYKSI

-259 ELDCERFKSLKVL
+259 ELDCERFKFLKVL

-281 EIHAHALEGFIAL
+281 EIHAHALEGFITL

-309 LDNVL
+309 LDNAISAL
-314 GTIKKSNMDNVLG
+314 
-327 TIEKSNMECVI
+327 EKSSMECVI

-365 KSKLALNELNP
+365 KSKLALNELNA

-436 PVKDRLGKGSF
+436 PAKDRLGKGSF

-475 LGKKMDTHL
+475 LGKKMDVYL

-508 ISKDLSSK
+508 ISKDLSSH

-544 NGFQSVLV
+544 NGFQSALV

-565 LRARFENF
+565 LRARFEKF

-593 VELGLIDV
+593 VELGQVDALI
-601 LVGTHAILGAKFKN
+601 GTHAILGAKFKN
-615 LGLVV
+615 LGLMV

-657 MALSQIKSISSL
+657 MALSQIKGISSL

-693 IIYREL
+693 IIHREL

-738 NANKSEEIMLEF
+738 NANESEEIMLEF

-778 DNAQNFGLAD
+778 DNVQNFGLAD

-918 SLCENVDEVGQIH
+918 SLCEDVDEVGQIH

-963 LKLSNFNQNI
+963 IKLSNFNQNI
-973 TLTYSDEKKESLKAP
+973 TLTYNDEHKESLKAP

-1005 QISLKQR
+1005 QISLKRR

>member
-35 SYFKPNTKA
+35 SYFRPNTKA

-74 FYQALENKQEAIII
+74 FYQALENKQETIII

-127 GYEILDLVEVE
+127 GYEIVDLVEVE

-178 MSLKEDLLEIEIP
+178 MSLKEDWLEIEIP

-213 LNSFS
+213 FNSFS

-259 ELDCERFKSLKVL
+259 ELDCERFKLLKVL

-309 LDNVL
+309 LDNAISTL
-314 GTIKKSNMDNVLG
+314 
-327 TIEKSNMECVI
+327 EKSSMECVI

-409 YLGEDKLLLP
+409 YWGEDKLLLP

-436 PVKDRLGKGSF
+436 PAKDRLGKGSF

-453 VRTKLLEIAGKII
+453 VRTKLLEIASKII

-475 LGKKMDTHL
+475 LGKKMDVHL

-544 NGFQSVLV
+544 NGFQSTLV

-593 VELGLIDV
+593 VELGQVDA

-657 MALSQIKSISSL
+657 MALSQIKGISSL

-738 NANKSEEIMLEF
+738 SANESEEIMLEF

-807 LIEDQKSLNEQALK
+807 LIEDQKNLNEQALK

-836 SIAYHDLEIRGGG
+836 SVAYHDLEIRGGG

-918 SLCENVDEVGQIH
+918 SLCENTDEVGQIH

-963 LKLSNFNQNI
+963 IKLSNFNQNI
-973 TLTYSDEKKESLKAP
+973 TITYSDEKKEGLKAP

-1005 QISLKQR
+1005 QISLKRR

>member
-1 MIQSSLYRA
+1 MIQSSLYGA

-155 KAYRLSFFDTECES
+155 KAYRLSFFDAECES

-191 PTLFSLDEPSYKDLK
+191 PTLFSLNEQSYKDLK

-259 ELDCERFKSLKVL
+259 ELDGERFKFLKVL
-272 ENAQGYEDL
+272 ENPQGYEDL
-281 EIHAHALEGFIAL
+281 EIHAHALESFIAL
-294 HSNHKITLL
+294 HSNRKITLL

-309 LDNVL
+309 LDNAISAL
-314 GTIKKSNMDNVLG
+314 
-327 TIEKSNMECVI
+327 EKSHIECVI

-365 KSKLALNELNP
+365 KSKLALNELNA

-409 YLGEDKLLLP
+409 YWGEDKLLLP

-436 PVKDRLGKGSF
+436 PTKDRLGKGSF

-453 VRTKLLEIAGKII
+453 VKTKLLEIAGKII

-544 NGFQSVLV
+544 NGFQSTLV

-565 LRARFENF
+565 LRVRFENF

-593 VELGLIDV
+593 VELGLVDV

-657 MALSQIKSISSL
+657 MALSQIKGISSL

-693 IIYREL
+693 IVHREL

-716 KVKTKLENL
+716 KVKTKLEDL

-738 NANKSEEIMLEF
+738 NANESEEIMLEF

-886 EKSVEIQLGVSAFL
+886 EKSVEIQLSVSAFL
-900 NPELIASDSLR
+900 NPEFIASDSLR

-918 SLCENVDEVGQIH
+918 SLCENIDEVGQIH
-931 EEIEDRFGKIDDLSA
+931 EEIEDRFGKVDDLSA

-963 LKLSNFNQNI
+963 IKLSNFNQNI
-973 TLTYSDEKKESLKAP
+973 TIAYSGEKKESLKAP

-1000 KHLRA
+1000 KHLRT
-1005 QISLKQR
+1005 QISLKRH

>member
-74 FYQALENKQEAIII
+74 FYQALENKQETIII

-127 GYEILDLVEVE
+127 GYEIVDLVEVE

-178 MSLKEDLLEIEIP
+178 MSLKEDWLEIEIP
-191 PTLFSLDEPSYKDLK
+191 PTLFSLNEPSYKDLK

-229 GEKAN
+229 EEKAN

-272 ENAQGYEDL
+272 ENPQGYEDL

-294 HSNHKITLL
+294 HSNRKITLL
-303 APNKTI
+303 ASNKTI
-309 LDNVL
+309 LDNAISAL
-314 GTIKKSNMDNVLG
+314 ERSN
-327 TIEKSNMECVI
+327 IECVI

-409 YLGEDKLLLP
+409 YFGEDKLLLP

-436 PVKDRLGKGSF
+436 PAKDRLGKGSF

-475 LGKKMDTHL
+475 LGKKMDVHL

-508 ISKDLSSK
+508 ISRDLSSH

-544 NGFQSVLV
+544 NGFQSALV

-593 VELGLIDV
+593 VELGLVDA

-657 MALSQIKSISSL
+657 MALSQIKGISSL

-693 IIYREL
+693 IIHREL

-738 NANKSEEIMLEF
+738 NANESEEIMLEF

-836 SIAYHDLEIRGGG
+836 SVAYHDLEIRGGG

-918 SLCENVDEVGQIH
+918 SLCENTDEVGQIH

-963 LKLSNFNQNI
+963 IKLSNFNQNI
-973 TLTYSDEKKESLKAP
+973 TITYSGEHKESLKAP

-1000 KHLRA
+1000 KHLRT
-1005 QISLKQR
+1005 QISLKRR

>member
-21 CKDFKESELAKEVI
+21 CKDFKESKLAKEVI
-35 SYFKPNTKA
+35 SYFKPHTKA

-64 FLQLLGGLRE
+64 FLQLLGALRE

-88 APISALLHPLPK
+88 APISTLLHPLPK

-113 KYNLKD
+113 KYNLKE

-169 IKEFDPTTQ
+169 IKELDPTTQ

-229 GEKAN
+229 GEKAQ
-234 DLLHAYKSV
+234 DLLSVYKSI
-243 ISPKA
+243 ISPRA
-248 LEEIQELASLN
+248 LEEIQELAGLN
-259 ELDCERFKSLKVL
+259 ELNYERFKFLKVL

-281 EIHAHALEGFIAL
+281 EIHVHALEGFITL

-314 GTIKKSNMDNVLG
+314 GAIDASH
-327 TIEKSNMECVI
+327 IQCII

-365 KSKLALNELNP
+365 KSKLALNELNA

-453 VRTKLLEIAGKII
+453 VRAKLLEIAGKII

-475 LGKKMDTHL
+475 LGKKMDVHL
-484 AELEVFKSH
+484 EELEIFKSQ

-508 ISKDLSSK
+508 ISKDLSSH

-534 AMHAIFCAFL
+534 AMHAIFCTFL
-544 NGFQSVLV
+544 NGFQSTLV

-593 VELGLIDV
+593 VELGLVDI

-657 MALSQIKSISSL
+657 MVLSQIKGISSL

-693 IIYREL
+693 IIHREL

-886 EKSVEIQLGVSAFL
+886 EKSVEIQLSVSAFL

-963 LKLSNFNQNI
+963 VKLSNFNQNI
-973 TLTYSDEKKESLKAP
+973 TLTYNDEHKESLKAP

-1005 QISLKQR
+1005 QISLKRR

>member
-74 FYQALENKQEAIII
+74 FYQALENKQETIII

-155 KAYRLSFFDTECES
+155 KAYRLSFFDAECES

-213 LNSFS
+213 LNGFS

-259 ELDCERFKSLKVL
+259 ELDDERFKFLKVL
-272 ENAQGYEDL
+272 ENVQGYEDL
-281 EIHAHALEGFIAL
+281 EIHAQALEGFIAL
-294 HSNHKITLL
+294 HSNRKITLL

-309 LDNVL
+309 LDNAISAL
-314 GTIKKSNMDNVLG
+314 
-327 TIEKSNMECVI
+327 EKSHIECVI

-353 SLNSFERKKKRQ
+353 SFNSFERKKKRQ

-382 DDYGVGVFSQLVQHS
+382 DDYGVGVFSQLIQHS

-436 PVKDRLGKGSF
+436 PAKDRLGKGSF

-453 VRTKLLEIAGKII
+453 VKTKLLEIAGKII

-475 LGKKMDTHL
+475 LGKKMDVHL

-534 AMHAIFCAFL
+534 AMHAIFCTFL
-544 NGFQSVLV
+544 NGFQSALV

-593 VELGLIDV
+593 VELGQVDALI
-601 LVGTHAILGAKFKN
+601 GTHAVLGAKFKN

-657 MALSQIKSISSL
+657 MALSQIKGISSL

-716 KVKTKLENL
+716 KVKTKLEEL

-918 SLCENVDEVGQIH
+918 SLCENTDEVGQIH

-963 LKLSNFNQNI
+963 IKLSNFNQNI
-973 TLTYSDEKKESLKAP
+973 TITYSDEKKESLKAP

-1005 QISLKQR
+1005 QISLKRR

>member
-1 MIQSSLYRA
+1 MIQSSLYKA

-35 SYFKPNTKA
+35 SYVKPNTKA

-149 IYAPNS
+149 IYIPNS
-155 KAYRLSFFDTECES
+155 KAYRLSFFDAECES
-169 IKEFDPTTQ
+169 IKELDPTTQ

-229 GEKAN
+229 GEKAQ
-234 DLLHAYKSV
+234 DLLSVYKSV

-259 ELDCERFKSLKVL
+259 ELDDERFKFLKVL
-272 ENAQGYEDL
+272 ESVQGYEDL
-281 EIHAHALEGFIAL
+281 EIHVHALEGFIAL

-309 LDNVL
+309 LDNAISAL
-314 GTIKKSNMDNVLG
+314 DAG
-327 TIEKSNMECVI
+327 NMECVI

-345 KTPDGIFI
+345 KTPDRIFI

-365 KSKLALNELNP
+365 KSKLALNELNA

-475 LGKKMDTHL
+475 LGKKMDVHL

-508 ISKDLSSK
+508 ISRDLSSH

-573 GVKVARLDRYASE
+573 GVKVARLDRYIKTSE
-586 KNKLLKA
+586 KSKLLKA
-593 VELGLIDV
+593 VELGLVDALI
-601 LVGTHAILGAKFKN
+601 GTHAILGAKFKN
-615 LGLVV
+615 LGLMV

-657 MALSQIKSISSL
+657 MALSQIKGISSL

-716 KVKTKLENL
+716 KVKTKLEEL

-738 NANKSEEIMLEF
+738 NANESEEIMLEF

-918 SLCENVDEVGQIH
+918 SLCEDVDEVGQIH

-973 TLTYSDEKKESLKAP
+973 TLTYSDEHKESLKAP

-1000 KHLRA
+1000 KHLHA
-1005 QISLKQR
+1005 QISLKRR

>member
-53 KNDDLRSFFEE
+53 ENDDLRSFFEE

-74 FYQALENKQEAIII
+74 FYQALENKQEVIII

-149 IYAPNS
+149 IYIPNS

-178 MSLKEDLLEIEIP
+178 MSLKEDWLEVEIP
-191 PTLFSLDEPSYKDLK
+191 PTLFSLNEQSYKDLK

-259 ELDCERFKSLKVL
+259 ELDGERFKFLKVL
-272 ENAQGYEDL
+272 ENPQGYEDL
-281 EIHAHALEGFIAL
+281 EIHAHALESFMAL
-294 HSNHKITLL
+294 HSNRKITLL

-309 LDNVL
+309 LDNAISTL
-314 GTIKKSNMDNVLG
+314 
-327 TIEKSNMECVI
+327 EKNHIECVI

-365 KSKLALNELNP
+365 KSKLALNELNA

-436 PVKDRLGKGSF
+436 PTKDRLGKGSF

-453 VRTKLLEIAGKII
+453 VKNKLLEIAGKII

-484 AELEVFKSH
+484 AELEIFKSH

-544 NGFQSVLV
+544 NGFQSALV

-601 LVGTHAILGAKFKN
+601 LVGTHAIFCAKFKN

-620 VDEEHKFGVKQK
+620 MDEEHKFGVKQK

-657 MALSQIKSISSL
+657 MALSQIKGISSL
-669 KTPPTDR
+669 KIPPTDR

-693 IIYREL
+693 IIHREL

-716 KVKTKLENL
+716 KVKTKLEDL

-738 NANKSEEIMLEF
+738 NANESEEIMLEF

-886 EKSVEIQLGVSAFL
+886 EKSVEIQLSVSAFL
-900 NPELIASDSLR
+900 NPELIGSDSLR

-918 SLCENVDEVGQIH
+918 SLCENTDEVGQIH

-963 LKLSNFNQNI
+963 IKLSNFNQNI
-973 TLTYSDEKKESLKAP
+973 TITYSDEKKESLKAP

-1005 QISLKQR
+1005 QISLKRH

>member
-35 SYFKPNTKA
+35 SYFRPNTKA

-74 FYQALENKQEAIII
+74 FYQALENKQETIII

-119 LKDKLFYY
+119 LKDKFFYY

-149 IYAPNS
+149 IYIPNS

-191 PTLFSLDEPSYKDLK
+191 PTLFSLDESSYKDLK

-229 GEKAN
+229 GEKAQ
-234 DLLHAYKSV
+234 DLLSVYKSV
-243 ISPKA
+243 ISPRA

-259 ELDCERFKSLKVL
+259 ELDYERFKFLKVL

-309 LDNVL
+309 LDNAISVL
-314 GTIKKSNMDNVLG
+314 ERSSI
-327 TIEKSNMECVI
+327 ECVI

-382 DDYGVGVFSQLVQHS
+382 DDYGVGVFSQLIQHS

-436 PVKDRLGKGSF
+436 PAKDRLGKGSF

-453 VRTKLLEIAGKII
+453 VRTKLLEIASKII

-475 LGKKMDTHL
+475 LGKKMDVHL

-544 NGFQSVLV
+544 NGFQSALV

-593 VELGLIDV
+593 VELGLVDALI
-601 LVGTHAILGAKFKN
+601 GTHAILGAKFKN

-657 MALSQIKSISSL
+657 MALSQIKGISSL

-693 IIYREL
+693 IIHREL

-963 LKLSNFNQNI
+963 IKLSNFNQNI
-973 TLTYSDEKKESLKAP
+973 TITYGDEHKESLKAP
-988 SKDDNDILETLL
+988 SKDDNDILEILL

-1005 QISLKQR
+1005 QISLKRR

>member
-21 CKDFKESELAKEVI
+21 CKDFKESKLAKEVI
-35 SYFKPNTKA
+35 SYFKPNIKA
-44 ILFPEFRAK
+44 VLFPEFRAK

-74 FYQALENKQEAIII
+74 FYQALENKQETIII

-191 PTLFSLDEPSYKDLK
+191 PTLFSLDESSYKDLK

-229 GEKAN
+229 GEKAQ
-234 DLLHAYKSV
+234 DLLSVYKSV
-243 ISPKA
+243 ISPRA

-259 ELDCERFKSLKVL
+259 ELDCERFKFLKVL

-309 LDNVL
+309 LDNAISAL
-314 GTIKKSNMDNVLG
+314 
-327 TIEKSNMECVI
+327 EKSNMECVI

-345 KTPDGIFI
+345 KTPDRIFI

-365 KSKLALNELNP
+365 KSKLALNELNA

-453 VRTKLLEIAGKII
+453 VRAKLLEIASKII

-508 ISKDLSSK
+508 ISKDLSSH

-534 AMHAIFCAFL
+534 AMHAIFCTFL
-544 NGFQSVLV
+544 NGFQSALV

-593 VELGLIDV
+593 VELGLVDV
-601 LVGTHAILGAKFKN
+601 LVGMHAILGAKFKN

-657 MALSQIKSISSL
+657 MALSQIKGISSL

-716 KVKTKLENL
+716 KVKTKLEDL

-738 NANKSEEIMLEF
+738 NANESEEIMLEF

-865 ALYTRM
+865 ALYTCM

-963 LKLSNFNQNI
+963 IKLSNFNQNI
-973 TLTYSDEKKESLKAP
+973 TITYSDEKKESLKAP

-1005 QISLKQR
+1005 QISLKRR

>member
-21 CKDFKESELAKEVI
+21 CKDFKESKLAKEVI
-35 SYFKPNTKA
+35 NYFKPHIKA
-44 ILFPEFRAK
+44 VLFPEFRAK

-74 FYQALENKQEAIII
+74 FYQALENKQETIII
-88 APISALLHPLPK
+88 APISTLLHPLPK

-169 IKEFDPTTQ
+169 IKELDPTTQ

-191 PTLFSLDEPSYKDLK
+191 PTLFSLDESSYKDLK

-229 GEKAN
+229 EEKAQ
-234 DLLHAYKSV
+234 DLLSVYKSV
-243 ISPKA
+243 ISPRA

-259 ELDCERFKSLKVL
+259 ELDYERFKFLEVL

-294 HSNHKITLL
+294 HSHHKITLL

-309 LDNVL
+309 LDNAISTL
-314 GTIKKSNMDNVLG
+314 
-327 TIEKSNMECVI
+327 EKSSMECVI

-436 PVKDRLGKGSF
+436 PAKDRLGKGSF

-475 LGKKMDTHL
+475 LGKKMDVHL

-502 EKAIAE
+502 EKVIAE
-508 ISKDLSSK
+508 ISKDLSSN

-534 AMHAIFCAFL
+534 AMHAIFCTFL
-544 NGFQSVLV
+544 NGFQSALV

-593 VELGLIDV
+593 VELGLVDV

-657 MALSQIKSISSL
+657 MALSQIKGISSL

-738 NANKSEEIMLEF
+738 NANESEEIMLEF

-1005 QISLKQR
+1005 QISLKRH

>member
-1 MIQSSLYRA
+1 MIQSSLYKA

-21 CKDFKESELAKEVI
+21 CKDFKESKLAKEVI
-35 SYFKPNTKA
+35 SYFKPNIKA
-44 ILFPEFRAK
+44 VLFPEFRAK

-64 FLQLLGGLRE
+64 FLQLLGALRE
-74 FYQALENKQEAIII
+74 FYQALENKQEVIII

-149 IYAPNS
+149 IYIPNS
-155 KAYRLSFFDTECES
+155 KAYRLSFFDMECEN
-169 IKEFDPTTQ
+169 IKELDPTTQ

-234 DLLHAYKSV
+234 DLLHAYKSI

-259 ELDCERFKSLKVL
+259 ELDDERFKFLKVL

-309 LDNVL
+309 LDNAISAL
-314 GTIKKSNMDNVLG
+314 DAG
-327 TIEKSNMECVI
+327 NMECVI

-345 KTPDGIFI
+345 KTPDRIFI
-353 SLNSFERKKKRQ
+353 SLNSFERKKKHR
-365 KSKLALNELNP
+365 KSKLALNELNA

-382 DDYGVGVFSQLVQHS
+382 DDYGVGVFSQLIQHS

-409 YLGEDKLLLP
+409 YFGEDKLLLP

-508 ISKDLSSK
+508 ISKDLSSH

-534 AMHAIFCAFL
+534 AMHAIFCTFL

-593 VELGLIDV
+593 VELGLVDV
-601 LVGTHAILGAKFKN
+601 LVGTHAILSAKFKN

-657 MALSQIKSISSL
+657 MALSQIKGISSL

-716 KVKTKLENL
+716 KVKTKLEEL

-738 NANKSEEIMLEF
+738 NANESEEIMLEF

-886 EKSVEIQLGVSAFL
+886 EKSVEIQLSMSAFL

-931 EEIEDRFGKIDDLSA
+931 EEIEDRFGKMDDLSA

-1005 QISLKQR
+1005 QISLKRR

>member
-21 CKDFKESELAKEVI
+21 CKDFKESKLAKEVI
-35 SYFKPNTKA
+35 SYFKPNIKA
-44 ILFPEFRAK
+44 VLFPEFRAK

-64 FLQLLGGLRE
+64 FLQLLVGLRE
-74 FYQALENKQEAIII
+74 FYQALENKQETIII

-149 IYAPNS
+149 IYIPNS

-169 IKEFDPTTQ
+169 IKELDPTTQ

-229 GEKAN
+229 GEKAQ
-234 DLLHAYKSV
+234 DLLSVYKSI
-243 ISPKA
+243 ISPRA

-259 ELDCERFKSLKVL
+259 ELDCERFKFLKVL
-272 ENAQGYEDL
+272 ENVQGYEDL

-294 HSNHKITLL
+294 HSNCKITLL

-314 GTIKKSNMDNVLG
+314 GTI
-327 TIEKSNMECVI
+327 EKSSMECVI

-436 PVKDRLGKGSF
+436 PAKDRLGKGSF

-475 LGKKMDTHL
+475 LGKKMDVHL

-508 ISKDLSSK
+508 ISRDLSSH

-544 NGFQSVLV
+544 NGFQSTLV

-593 VELGLIDV
+593 VELGQVDALI
-601 LVGTHAILGAKFKN
+601 GTHAILGAKFKN

-657 MALSQIKSISSL
+657 MALSQIKGISSL

-738 NANKSEEIMLEF
+738 NAYESEEIMLEF
-750 AKGNYQVLLCTSI
+750 ARGNYQVLLCTSI

-973 TLTYSDEKKESLKAP
+973 TLTYNDEHKESLKAP

-1005 QISLKQR
+1005 QISLKRR

>member
-64 FLQLLGGLRE
+64 FLQLLGALRE
-74 FYQALENKQEAIII
+74 FYQALENKQETIII

-169 IKEFDPTTQ
+169 IKELDPTTQ

-191 PTLFSLDEPSYKDLK
+191 PTLFSLDESSYKDLK

-229 GEKAN
+229 GEKAQ
-234 DLLHAYKSV
+234 DLLSVYKSI
-243 ISPKA
+243 ISPRA

-259 ELDCERFKSLKVL
+259 ELDDERFKFLKVL

-309 LDNVL
+309 LDNAISAL
-314 GTIKKSNMDNVLG
+314 
-327 TIEKSNMECVI
+327 EKSSMECVI

-436 PVKDRLGKGSF
+436 PAKDRLGKGSF

-453 VRTKLLEIAGKII
+453 VRTKLLEIASKII

-475 LGKKMDTHL
+475 LGKKMDVHL

-508 ISKDLSSK
+508 ISKDLSSR

-544 NGFQSVLV
+544 NGFQSALV

-573 GVKVARLDRYASE
+573 GVKVARLDRYTSE

-593 VELGLIDV
+593 VELGQVDV

-657 MALSQIKSISSL
+657 MALSQIKGISSL

-704 IFYIHNHIASIS
+704 IFYIHNHIASIL

-750 AKGNYQVLLCTSI
+750 ANGNYQVLLCTSI

-963 LKLSNFNQNI
+963 IKLSNFNQNI

-1005 QISLKQR
+1005 QISLKRH

>member
-21 CKDFKESELAKEVI
+21 CKDFKESKLAKEVI

-44 ILFPEFRAK
+44 VLFPEFRAK

-64 FLQLLGGLRE
+64 FLQLLGALRE

-149 IYAPNS
+149 IYIPNS

-169 IKEFDPTTQ
+169 IKELDPTTQ

-191 PTLFSLDEPSYKDLK
+191 PTLFSLDESSYKDLK

-229 GEKAN
+229 EEKAQ
-234 DLLHAYKSV
+234 DLLSVYKSV
-243 ISPKA
+243 ISPRA

-259 ELDCERFKSLKVL
+259 ELDDERFKFLKVL

-294 HSNHKITLL
+294 HSHHKITLL

-309 LDNVL
+309 LDNAISTL
-314 GTIKKSNMDNVLG
+314 
-327 TIEKSNMECVI
+327 EKSSMECVI

-475 LGKKMDTHL
+475 LGKKMDVHL

-544 NGFQSVLV
+544 NGFQSALV

-593 VELGLIDV
+593 VELGLVDV

-657 MALSQIKSISSL
+657 MALSQIKGISSL

-681 FLKEKNDELLKE
+681 FLKEKNDKLLKE
-693 IIYREL
+693 IIHREL

-716 KVKTKLENL
+716 KVKTKLEEL

-738 NANKSEEIMLEF
+738 NANESEEIMLEF

-918 SLCENVDEVGQIH
+918 SLCENTDEVGQIH

-973 TLTYSDEKKESLKAP
+973 TLTYSDEHKESLKAP

-1005 QISLKQR
+1005 QISLKRR